1 MQYVVKDGL
10 SIYDVAVLLYGDAQ
24 YSVKLCTDNGITITD
39 SIVGLSLTYDD
50 TIIGQI
56 LTNNKAITYVQVPT
70 DNTYQIREN
79 QSNYDVCIQLG
90 YGLDRYGNFIAL
102 SGLPCDIINNV
113 GSQISVTKLQTN
125 VGNIIFAT
133 LSEDVIPTPPITGG
147 IGWMTI
153 GTTFIVA

>member
-1 MQYVVKDGL
+1 
-10 SIYDVAVLLYGDAQ
+10 
-24 YSVKLCTDNGITITD
+24 
-39 SIVGLSLTYDD
+39 
-50 TIIGQI
+50 

-70 DNTYQIREN
+70 DNTYHIREN